1 MMRQPVVEYT
11 AADDKYFNYCWWPYN
26 PVAKTEGKLRP
37 ASLLFHSFHLEQ
49 VDGRAYELVQ
59 QIRSAI
65 GMFRT
70 VWGTKQVAGR
80 TQWEFYFYDY
90 QRRERDVSI
99 TRVLDAIRPL
109 VRCDLEPPENVPYFM
124 FSMDVDKDLIG
135 GRRSLDDLQV
145 YIGNPGSTVSS
156 GIAYELRGNQLSLK
170 NLYCFFDAKRQL
182 RQVAEK
188 IRCSAHLTAANVDIA
203 QILRPELRACHT
215 ICIAN
220 KKACDTIYFSGVDVA
235 QLSLFLEWFD
245 YPKETREWVAQHRKE
260 LDHLLFDVGFDYDAD
275 EHGLH
280 VVKSGYYGVF

>member
-1 MMRQPVVEYT
+1 MRQAAIEYT
-11 AADDKYFNYCWWPYN
+11 AADDKYFNYCWWPYH

-37 ASLLFHSFHLEQ
+37 VSLLFHSFHLAQINE
-49 VDGRAYELVQ
+49 RAYELVQ
-59 QIRSAI
+59 QIRTAI

-70 VWGTKQVAGR
+70 VWGTKQVNGQ

-99 TRVLDAIRPL
+99 TRVLDAIRPI
-109 VRCDLEPPENVPYFM
+109 VRCDLQPNEEIPYFM
-124 FSMDVDKDLIG
+124 FSLDVDDQLIS
-135 GRRSLDDLQV
+135 GRRSLDDIQV

-156 GIAYELRGNQLSLK
+156 GIAYEQRAHQLSLK
-170 NLYCFFDAKRQL
+170 NLYFFFDAKRQL

-188 IRCSAHLTAANVDIA
+188 IGCSAHLTTGNSNID
-203 QILRPELRACHT
+203 QILHPALRACHT

-220 KKACDTIYFSGVDVA
+220 KEGCDTIYFSGVDVS
-235 QLSLFLEWFD
+235 QLSFFLDQFS
-245 YPKETREWVAQHRKE
+245 YPTETREWVAQHRSE
-260 LDHLLFDVGFDYDAD
+260 LDHLLFDVGFDYYAD